1 LSDSARLPPF
11 AFRLPAWAG
20 GALASLFL
28 ASPPPAHAQT
38 RGAEIVRQQKATMPD
53 TLLKGN
59 AQGNVIL
66 IARID
71 KKGAVQDAHA
81 LWATHPDLVQPTLAA
96 VQTWSFRPALA
107 DGQPIEIAAN
117 IVFPFRIKDE
127 KGKLAGR
134 ELLGPAISDLALFP
148 ADASG
153 KRTAPE
159 GFPLR
164 KGSDPRV
171 RVEATLDLPAV
182 DTARTLPYKVEAISP
197 ARKRTTVYEG
207 AVSVARKQTSV
218 PLRFHVPVN
227 ANWEDG
233 VWLLRVSVDGA
244 DAGGGQFWLARDP
257 AHFDFANA
265 LRRLSP

>member
-1 LSDSARLPPF
+1 MRPSPRFPF
-11 AFRLPAWAG
+11 PVSRFPVCAAAV
-20 GALASLFL
+20 SLL
-28 ASPPPAHAQT
+28 VLLLVPTAVRAQT

-53 TLLKGN
+53 TLLKGS

-81 LWATHPDLVQPTLAA
+81 LWATHPDLVQPTLTA

-134 ELLGPAISDLALFP
+134 ELLGPAISDLAIFP

-182 DTARTLPYKVEAISP
+182 DKARTLPYKVEAISP
-197 ARKRTTVYEG
+197 ARKRTTVYE
-207 AVSVARKQTSV
+207 ATVSVARKQVSV

-227 ANWEDG
+227 ADWEDG
-233 VWLLRVSVDGA
+233 VWLLRVSIDGA

-257 AHFDFANA
+257 AHFDFATA